1 MNKIKFNK
9 MMKKIFFVL
18 AIATMSVSSVDAQR
32 IAVVDINQ
40 IMESMDDYQQA
51 QTQLDDLAAKWR
63 QQIAQEY
70 DKIKGMYNRYQAEQV
85 LMSDEV
91 RKQKEDEI
99 VAKEKEVREMQKQ
112 KFGPEGALFKKRKE
126 LVKPLQDKVYNAIE
140 DYANAK
146 GFDFIFD
153 KGGSQ
158 GLIFSNDRYD
168 KTAEI
173 LKKIKNK

>member
-1 MNKIKFNK
+1 MNYIKLNK
-9 MMKKIFFVL
+9 MVKKILFVFAMTFLL
-18 AIATMSVSSVDAQR
+18 ASTTDAQR

-40 IMESMDDYQQA
+40 IMESMDEYQSA
-51 QTQLDDLAAKWR
+51 QTQLDDLASKWR

-91 RKQKEDEI
+91 RKQKEEEI

-112 KFGPEGALFKKRKE
+112 KFGPDGALFKKRTE
-126 LVKPLQDKVYNAIE
+126 LVKPLQDRVYKAIE
-140 DYANAK
+140 DYANDR

-158 GLIFSNDRYD
+158 GLIFSTDRYD
-168 KTAEI
+168 KTADI
-173 LKKIKNK
+173 LKKIKAN